1 MRRKVLQNGTEIS
14 LKSIMSSVCGE
25 VAVVQIGKGT
35 GSSLFRE
42 EYCKIFYHDN
52 KKYFCVQGQK
62 IGVESFEA
70 RLDIPL

>member
-1 MRRKVLQNGTEIS
+1 MKRKVLKNGTEIS

-25 VAVVQIGKGT
+25 VAVVQVGKEC
-35 GSSLFRE
+35 GSTMFRE

-52 KKYFCVQGQK
+52 KKYFCVDGQK
-62 IGVESFEA
+62 IGVESFEN